1 MQHIKVTSLV
11 MGMSVSNIFRMNM
24 FIFSLIYLGLVI
36 ACNASPVRYQLL
48 DENNLPNAIVF
59 ATDDIISD
67 VEIDSSEPVLR
78 IIETFVNDD
87 NDEEPKENLNSEPG
101 NTLDGD
107 SNLLQRSVVGIGGG
121 NLWSR
126 SVDGLGGGNLLGR
139 SVEVLGDGN
148 LLRRS
153 VDGLGGGNLLG
164 RSIDG
169 LGGGNLLGISI
180 DGLGE
185 GYLLKRSMNSLR
197 EENLDGLGGGNLLK
211 R

>member
-107 SNLLQRSVVGIGGG
+107 SNLLQRSVDGIGG

-169 LGGGNLLGISI
+169 LGGGNLLGRSI

-185 GYLLKRSMNSLR
+185 VYLLKRSMNSLR

>member
-1 MQHIKVTSLV
+1 MKHIKVTSLV

-67 VEIDSSEPVLR
+67 VEIDTSEPVLR

-87 NDEEPKENLNSEPG
+87 NDEEQKENLYSEPE
-101 NTLDGD
+101 NILDGD
-107 SNLLQRSVVGIGGG
+107 SNLLQRSVDGIGGG

-139 SVEVLGDGN
+139 SVDVLGDGN

-164 RSIDG
+164 R
-169 LGGGNLLGISI
+169 SI

>member
-67 VEIDSSEPVLR
+67 VEIDTSEPVLR

-87 NDEEPKENLNSEPG
+87 NDEEQKENLYSEPE
-101 NTLDGD
+101 NILDGD
-107 SNLLQRSVVGIGGG
+107 SNLLQRSVDGIGGG

-139 SVEVLGDGN
+139 SVDVLGDGN

-164 RSIDG
+164 R
-169 LGGGNLLGISI
+169 SI

>member
-107 SNLLQRSVVGIGGG
+107 SNLLQRSVDGIGG

-164 RSIDG
+164 RSLDG
-169 LGGGNLLGISI
+169 LGGGYLLGRSI